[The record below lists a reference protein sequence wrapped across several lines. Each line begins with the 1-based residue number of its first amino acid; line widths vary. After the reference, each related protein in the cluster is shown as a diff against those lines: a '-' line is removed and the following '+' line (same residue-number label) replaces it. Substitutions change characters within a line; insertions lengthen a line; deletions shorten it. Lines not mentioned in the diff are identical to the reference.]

1 MTRPRSNA
9 RSGGRPRNPARQRR
23 RRQIRQGG
31 AAQAFSP
38 STRRQ
43 TVSRTGKLD
52 ADSAIAALEDM
63 GFTVNSKGRVNTAEA
78 RQVAEGAAIAAAA
91 ALGVD
96 IRKPN
101 GKIDTA
107 KAQGAISQMLGLAI
121 KPNLSEAEKAA
132 QQAAVERAQQAA
144 IAAAQALGV
153 DIRDANGGIDTAK
166 ARQVTDVALDLQ
178 TVQAQQ
184 LGRREALAS
193 LNTSLD
199 AMTTTPA
206 SRRAASE
213 AIEKLLSSSVLVEG
227 KIDRRQAIEALNQ
240 KISQL

>member
-9 RSGGRPRNPARQRR
+9 RSGGRPRNPTRQRR

-31 AAQAFSP
+31 AAESSSS

-43 TVSRTGKLD
+43 TITRTGKLD
-52 ADSAIAALEDM
+52 ADSAIAALKDM
-63 GFTVNSKGRVNTAEA
+63 GFTVDRKGRVNTAEA
-78 RQVAEGAAIAAAA
+78 RQVAEGAAIAAAT

-121 KPNLSEAEKAA
+121 TPNPSQAEKAA
-132 QQAAVERAQQAA
+132 QNAAVERAQQAA
-144 IAAAQALGV
+144 IAAGQAMGV

-166 ARQVTDVALDLQ
+166 AQQVTDVALDLK

-184 LGRREALAS
+184 LGRREAVES

-199 AMTTTPA
+199 AMTATPA

-213 AIEKLLSSSVLVEG
+213 AMEKLLSSSVLVDG
-227 KIDRRQAIEALNQ
+227 KIDRRQAIAALNQ
-240 KISQL
+240 KLSQP